1 MDVELN
7 MSQSFLIS
15 LHTIEPDNIML
26 SRYPPIFFII
36 NKRKSLKPLESSQ
49 NNSDVVLELFRI
61 VIMNFELLY
70 WTCLTMLNNDL
81 SKMACIELLTQH
93 DSVFQVTREG

>member
-15 LHTIEPDNIML
+15 LHTIEPDL
-26 SRYPPIFFII
+26 FRFDLI

-49 NNSDVVLELFRI
+49 NNSDIVLELFRI